1 MKSDSA
7 FRLGNLLVLVLLLA
21 AYAVLL
27 AEPIHLTT
35 ADLGRHL
42 KNGQLFVE
50 NGVIPT
56 TNLYS
61 YTFPDQPFVNHHWG
75 SGVIFFLIHRLAG
88 FPGLSLFF
96 ILLSLASFLLF
107 FHLAWT
113 FSRFDL
119 AAVASA
125 IVIPLL
131 ATRIEIRPEVFSYF
145 FSGLF
150 FWILVRE
157 REKAL
162 SWRMLFLLPL
172 LEILWV
178 NLHIYFF
185 MGIVL
190 IGVFILE
197 DLVSKRTAHLKR
209 LLVIGGLTAL
219 ACLVNPFGIAGAVY
233 PLMISNHYGY
243 LIVENRPVW
252 LIEKIVRYPPGFY
265 FKVVFGS
272 LLAGWIFAIV
282 RAVKGKGSVSIM
294 ASALSVVL
302 AAAAWM
308 APRNFAIFGY
318 FALPL
323 SAMFLKDFFPENPK
337 KGVGRAVGSFILVVV
352 ILAGALAVQTL
363 YWRAPYGPRG
373 IGLKEGTEGSAE
385 FFRKEGIAGPILN
398 NYDIGGYLIYSLYP
412 MHRVFV
418 DNRPEAYP
426 ASFFQETY
434 VPLQEKEERWQEE
447 QKRYGFNSIFFQR
460 NAFTPWA
467 QEFLIRRIQDPAWA
481 PVYVDDDTI
490 LLLRRGGPNESTI
503 RQYELPQSMFQV
515 TRFK

>member
-1 MKSDSA
+1 M
-7 FRLGNLLVLVLLLA
+7 
-21 AYAVLL
+21 L
-27 AEPIHLTT
+27 AEPIRLTT

-75 SGVIFFLIHRLAG
+75 SGVVFFFIHRLAG
-88 FPGLSLFF
+88 FQGLSIFF
-96 ILLSLASFLLF
+96 IVLSLLSLLLF
-107 FHLAWT
+107 FHAAWRI
-113 FSRFDL
+113 SRFDL
-119 AAVASA
+119 AAVTCA
-125 IVIPLL
+125 IAIPLL

-150 FWILVRE
+150 FWILVQE
-157 REKAL
+157 REKSL

-172 LEILWV
+172 LEVLWV

-185 MGIVL
+185 MGVVL
-190 IGVFILE
+190 IGVFLLE
-197 DLVSKRTAHLKR
+197 DLVSRRADRIKLL
-209 LLVIGGLTAL
+209 LLVGALTVL
-219 ACLVNPFGIAGAVY
+219 ACLINPFGIAGAVY
-233 PLMISNHYGY
+233 PLMISHHYGY

-252 LIEKIVRYPPGFY
+252 LIEKIVRYPPAFY
-265 FKVVFGS
+265 FKAAFGW
-272 LLAGWIFAIV
+272 LVAGWICAIV
-282 RAVKGKGSVSIM
+282 RAVKGNGRVSV
-294 ASALSVVL
+294 AACVLSVL
-302 AAAAWM
+302 LGAAAWM
-308 APRNFAIFGY
+308 APRNFALFGY
-318 FALPL
+318 FLLPL
-323 SAMFLKDFFPENPK
+323 SALLMKDLPVK
-337 KGVGRAVGSFILVVV
+337 RRAVTFALVVS
-352 ILAGALAVQTL
+352 ILCGALAVQTF

-373 IGLKEGTEGSAE
+373 IGLKEGGEGSAE
-385 FFRKEGIAGPILN
+385 FFLKEGIAGPILN

-426 ASFFQETY
+426 ASFFQDTY

-447 QKRYGFNSIFFQR
+447 QKRYGFNCIFFQR
-460 NAFTPWA
+460 NDFTPWA
-467 QEFLIRRIQDPAWA
+467 QDFLVRRIQDPAWA

-503 RQYELPQSMFQV
+503 RQYELPKSMFQV
-515 TRFK
+515 TRLK

>member
-21 AYAVLL
+21 AYAVVL
-27 AEPIHLTT
+27 AEPIRLTT

-50 NGVIPT
+50 TGVIPK

-75 SGVIFFLIHRLAG
+75 SGVVFFLIHRLAG
-88 FPGLSLFF
+88 FQGLSLFF
-96 ILLSLASFLLF
+96 ILLSLVSFLLF
-107 FHLAWT
+107 FHLAWR
-113 FSRFDL
+113 FSRFDV

-125 IVIPLL
+125 VVIPLL

-145 FSGLF
+145 FSALF

-157 REKAL
+157 RENAF
-162 SWRMLFLLPL
+162 SWRTLFLLPV
-172 LEILWV
+172 LEIFWV

-185 MGIVL
+185 MGLVL

-209 LLVIGGLTAL
+209 LLVIGALTAL

-233 PLMISNHYGY
+233 PLMISHHYGY

-265 FKVVFGS
+265 FKVVFGW
-272 LLAGWIFAIV
+272 LTAGWIFAAV
-282 RAVKGKGSVSIM
+282 QTVKGKGRISI
-294 ASALSVVL
+294 AAAILSL
-302 AAAAWM
+302 MLGAAAWL
-308 APRNFAIFGY
+308 APRNFALFGY

-323 SAMFLKDFFPENPK
+323 SAMLLKDLFPENSER
-337 KGVGRAVGSFILVVV
+337 GVSRAVRSFLLVVA
-352 ILAGALAVQTL
+352 ILAGALAIQIF

-373 IGLKEGTEGSAE
+373 IGLKEGVDGSAE
-385 FFRKEGIAGPILN
+385 FFLKEGIAGPILN

-426 ASFFQETY
+426 ASFFQDTY

-447 QKRYGFNSIFFQR
+447 QKRYGFNCIFFQR
-460 NAFTPWA
+460 NDFTPWA
-467 QEFLIRRIQDPAWA
+467 QDFLVRRIQDPAWA

-503 RQYELPQSMFQV
+503 RQYELPKSMFQV
-515 TRFK
+515 TRLK